1 MPDARYIQAVDHTL
15 GREQR
20 VRTPNLAQS
29 DDADFMA
36 GVLHGAA
43 EPVHGGFQATGGGQK
58 LTRDLQNFHAGCLMG
73 WG

>member
-1 MPDARYIQAVDHTL
+1 MRDARYIQAVDHTL

-43 EPVHGGFQATGGGQK
+43 QPSTADSRPPVEG
-58 LTRDLQNFHAGCLMG
+58 RN
-73 WG
+73 